1 MQIEINGEARTFENA
16 MSLCDLWEAEAQSL
30 GVEDARGFAA
40 ALNGKLVPKTR
51 WTETP
56 VSDGDRIEI
65 IRAMSGG

>member
-1 MQIEINGEARTFENA
+1 MQIEVNGEARTIEHA
-16 MSLCDLWEAEAQSL
+16 MSLRDLWEAEAQSL
-30 GVEDARGFAA
+30 GVDDPRGFAA
-40 ALNGKLVPKTR
+40 ALNGKLVPKMR